1 MRDNDGRKLSKAAR
15 EQLRIT
21 AVKRVLAGE
30 SPEEVIKSIGFNR
43 RCIYQ
48 WLAAYRSGG
57 FEALKDNKNHGGR
70 PPILSW
76 VQMFHLYKIITNE
89 NPLQYQFEFALWT
102 IEIVRQLI
110 LREFGVR
117 LSGVSVWRSLRALGL
132 SPQKPRRVAYQ
143 QNPAAV
149 KKFLHEEYPAIKQ
162 LASDCGAKIY
172 WGDEASIRS
181 DYHSGT
187 TWAKKGETPI
197 VKTTGARFSVNM
209 ISAVCGTGEIRFMV
223 TEKTCTAPFFI
234 DFLKR
239 LIHGQGQLVFL
250 IVDGHPVH
258 KSKMV
263 KKFVESVE
271 GRLRLFIL
279 PGYSPNLNP
288 DESVWSQVKHHTVG
302 KKMITGPDQ
311 FKKIVHAAL
320 RRLARKK
327 DIIINFFKKPSLQY
341 AMCI

>member
-1 MRDNDGRKLSKAAR
+1 MHLS
-15 EQLRIT
+15 
-21 AVKRVLAGE
+21 VAG
-30 SPEEVIKSIGFNR
+30 
-43 RCIYQ
+43 
-48 WLAAYRSGG
+48 GG

-70 PPILSW
+70 PPVLSW
-76 VQMFHLYKIITNE
+76 VQMFHLYKIITGE

-117 LSGVSVWRSLRALGL
+117 LSGVSVWRGLRALGL
-132 SPQKPRRVAYQ
+132 TPQKPKRVAYQ
-143 QNPAAV
+143 QNPGAV

-162 LASDCGAKIY
+162 LAGDLGAKIY

-187 TWAKKGETPI
+187 TWAKKGETP
-197 VKTTGARFSVNM
+197 VLKTTGARFSVNM

-223 TEKTCTAPFFI
+223 TGKTCTAPVFI

-239 LIHGQGQLVFL
+239 LIQGQKQPIFL

-271 GRLRLFIL
+271 GRLQLFIL